1 MLTPTVLSRRPK
13 TLKVFLLLISSSEIT
28 VVELLARLSFSAVLD
43 AAVTSSSFCCAL
55 MLNENNITNA
65 KNR

>member
-1 MLTPTVLSRRPK
+1 MLTPTVLSRSPK

-43 AAVTSSSFCCAL
+43 AAVTSS
-55 MLNENNITNA
+55 
-65 KNR
+65 KK